1 MTPLY
6 LGGVV
11 LQLGEDVRVDQV
23 QLRLDLVAADV
34 VDGGDLLVHD
44 HVFCTV
50 GEPDTHTPE

>member
-1 MTPLY
+1 M
-6 LGGVV
+6 

-44 HVFCTV
+44 QVLRTA
-50 GEPDTHTPE
+50 GEPETHTRRVLN